1 MANRGEKQKCGII
14 DKTLKKC
21 IIFKEKVLKNCMF
34 YYKKVLKF
42 CMIWENK
49 TLKKCKLGK
58 KEPKRGKNLFGS
70 YFKNSFHSPQKG
82 LYFIRGHYYV
92 DDKAYF

>member
-1 MANRGEKQKCGII
+1 
-14 DKTLKKC
+14 
-21 IIFKEKVLKNCMF
+21 
-34 YYKKVLKF
+34 
-42 CMIWENK
+42 MIWENK

-70 YFKNSFHSPQKG
+70 YFKNSSHSPQKG

-92 DDKAYF
+92 EDKAYF